1 MKPSNTIKKLHHLW
15 TMKTTDLL
23 QETFSAITSN
33 KGRSALTI
41 LGIVIGI
48 GSVIAMIA
56 VGQGAKAS
64 IETSIQSI
72 GSNLLVVTPGAQG
85 GGARNLVSSGRGSA
99 QTLTTDDVL
108 AIQEGIPLAKAVAPE
123 NSQRYQITT
132 KGGNTNTQVIG
143 TNAAY
148 QVVRNI
154 ELTEGYFISDQQVRS
169 ISRVAVIGPTTSTDL
184 FGATVNPIGQT
195 IRINQ
200 ISFKIIGVTKTKG
213 SSGFTNQDDMV
224 YIPLNTAQRYL
235 SGNEYVTSISI
246 QAENQEDMST
256 VQTQITD
263 LLLKE
268 HNIQDPLAADFSV
281 TNQADIV
288 ATASSITGTFTI
300 LLSAIASI
308 SLIVGGIGI
317 MNMMLTNVTERTRE
331 IGLRKAIGA
340 TKNDITWQFLAESVM
355 LTVIGGVI
363 GILLGYVLSKI
374 IAQFGGLQTQVT
386 LSSVLLS
393 VGVSGMIGIVFGYY
407 PARSAAQL
415 NPIEALRYE

>member
-1 MKPSNTIKKLHHLW
+1 
-15 TMKTTDLL
+15 MKTSDLF
-23 QETFSAITSN
+23 QETLSAITSN

-48 GSVIAMIA
+48 RSVIAMIA

-64 IETSIQSI
+64 IESSIQSI

-99 QTLTTDDVL
+99 QTLTTDDAL
-108 AIQEGIPLAKAVAPE
+108 AIQEEITLAKAVAPE
-123 NSQRYQITT
+123 NSRRYQITT

-143 TNAAY
+143 TNASY
-148 QVVRNI
+148 QIVRNI
-154 ELTEGYFISDQQVRS
+154 ELASGYFISDQQVRS

-184 FGATVNPIGQT
+184 FGEGTNPIGQS

-200 ISFKIIGVTKTKG
+200 VSFKIIGVTKSKG
-213 SSGFTNQDDMV
+213 SSGFFNQDDIV
-224 YIPLNTAQRYL
+224 FVPLTTAQRYL
-235 SGNEYVTSISI
+235 SGDDYVTSISV
-246 QAENQEDMST
+246 QAANQDDMT
-256 VQTQITD
+256 LVQSQITT
-263 LLLKE
+263 LLLRE
-268 HNIQDPLAADFSV
+268 HNIRDPQAADFSV

-288 ATASSITGTFTI
+288 ATASAITGTFTI
-300 LLSAIASI
+300 LLAAIAGI

-340 TKNDITWQFLAESVM
+340 QKNDITWQFLAESVM
-355 LTVIGGVI
+355 LTVIGGVM
-363 GILLGYVLSKI
+363 GIILGYLLSWT
-374 IAQFGGLQTQVT
+374 IAQFGNIGTEIT
-386 LSSVLLS
+386 LSSILLA
-393 VGVSGMIGIVFGYY
+393 VGVSGLIGVVFGYY
-407 PARSAAQL
+407 PARRAAQL

>member
-1 MKPSNTIKKLHHLW
+1 
-15 TMKTTDLL
+15 MKTSDLF

-64 IETSIQSI
+64 IEQSIQSI

-99 QTLTTDDVL
+99 QTLTSDDAA
-108 AIQEGIPLAKAVAPE
+108 AISEQITLAKAVAPE
-123 NSQRYQITT
+123 SSRRYQITT
-132 KGGNTNTQVIG
+132 KGGNTNTQVVG
-143 TNAAY
+143 TVEAY
-148 QVVRNI
+148 QIVRNV
-154 ELTEGYFISDQQVRS
+154 ELQEGYFISEQQVRS
-169 ISRVAVIGPTTSTDL
+169 VSRVAVIGPTTGTDL
-184 FGATVNPIGQT
+184 FGATANPIGQT

-200 ISFKIIGVTKTKG
+200 ISFKIIGVTKSKG

-224 YIPLNTAQRYL
+224 YIPLTTAQRYL
-235 SGNEYVTSISI
+235 SGNEYVTSISV
-246 QAENQEDMST
+246 QAENQDDMST
-256 VQTQITD
+256 VQQQITD
-263 LLLKE
+263 LLLRE
-268 HNIQDPLAADFSV
+268 HNISSPQAADFSV

-355 LTVIGGVI
+355 LTVIGGMI
-363 GILLGYVLSKI
+363 GILLGYILSKV